1 MSKYVEGFDV
11 NQLTFFPM
19 SFDDMIDEDNPVR
32 SISAIVDTMDDTVLT
47 FTHSKTKS
55 TGRPPYNPV
64 LMFKIYLYCYYNV
77 VRSYKIGMSGYAEE
91 YECTFGNN
99 GNYREQG

>member
-32 SISAIVDTMDDTVLT
+32 GISAIVDTMDEDVLS

-64 LMFKIYLYCYYNV
+64 LMFMLHGLTNPDNC
-77 VRSYKIGMSGYAEE
+77 AP
-91 YECTFGNN
+91 
-99 GNYREQG
+99 

>member
-32 SISAIVDTMDDTVLT
+32 GISPI
-47 FTHSKTKS
+47 
-55 TGRPPYNPV
+55 
-64 LMFKIYLYCYYNV
+64 
-77 VRSYKIGMSGYAEE
+77 
-91 YECTFGNN
+91 CT
-99 GNYREQG
+99 